1 MDMSPATSPARRR
14 CLLGLAALACF
25 ASAGVSAQGKGPV
38 RSIDVAQTDDGYV
51 ATVVMAAAVPLS
63 IAWDVLTDFDNMAKW
78 VPNLKES
85 KIVSRDGN
93 VMTVEQKG
101 TARFGL
107 LSFPYTSVR
116 KMQLDPQKT
125 IQATQVSGNMKRLMS
140 LMKVS
145 ADGTGTRL
153 DYRLELVPSSIASA
167 VLSPDFL
174 KSEITEQFT
183 AIVAEMVRR
192 SK

>member
-1 MDMSPATSPARRR
+1 MDMPLANSLTRRR
-14 CLLGLAALACF
+14 CCIGLTALACF
-25 ASAGVSAQGKGPV
+25 ASGGAFAQGKSPV

-51 ATVVMAAAVPLS
+51 ATVVMAAAVPSS

-85 KIVSRDGN
+85 KIISRDGN
-93 VMTVEQKG
+93 TMTIEQKG

-116 KMQLDPQKT
+116 KMELDPQKT

-153 DYRLELVPSSIASA
+153 DYRLEMVPSSIASA

-174 KSEITEQFT
+174 KNELTEQFT
-183 AIVAEMVRR
+183 AIVGEMVRR

>member
-51 ATVVMAAAVPLS
+51 ATVVMAAAVPSS

>member
-1 MDMSPATSPARRR
+1 MDMPPAISITLRR
-14 CLLGLAALACF
+14 CCIVLTALACF
-25 ASAGVSAQGKGPV
+25 ASAGAFAQAKGPV
-38 RSIDVAQTDDGYV
+38 RSIDIAQTDDGYV
-51 ATVVMAAAVPLS
+51 ATVVMAAAVPSS

-85 KIVSRDGN
+85 RIVSRDGN
-93 VMTVEQKG
+93 TMTIEQKG

-125 IQATQVSGNMKRLMS
+125 IQATQVTGNMKRLMS

-145 ADGTGTRL
+145 ADGAGTRL

-174 KSEITEQFT
+174 KNEITEQFT
-183 AIVAEMVRR
+183 AIVGEMVRR